1 MNVVPMDVE
10 EDEDDDV
17 NQLGIELL
25 QMQLPT
31 QVIENTDVGLTW
43 KEHSTESRRLNGKI
57 CFGHRVKADING
69 LTRDQIHDYFY
80 GEGTQTDLWSEFE
93 AENDTPE
100 HRLIEKKSL
109 NYLGTLR
116 MI

>member
-25 QMQLPT
+25 QMQLTT

-43 KEHSTESRRLNGKI
+43 KEHSTESCHLNGKI
-57 CFGHRVKADING
+57 CFGHLIKADVKG
-69 LTRDQIHDYFY
+69 LTRDQRHNYFY
-80 GEGTQTDLWSEFE
+80 GEDTETDFWSKFD
-93 AENDTPE
+93 APNNTPE
-100 HRLIEKKSL
+100 HRLLEKNQS
-109 NYLGTLR
+109 T
-116 MI
+116 I

>member
-10 EDEDDDV
+10 EDEDNDV

-25 QMQLPT
+25 QMQLTT

-57 CFGHRVKADING
+57 CFSHLIKADVKG
-69 LTRDQIHDYFY
+69 LTRDQRHDYFY
-80 GEGTQTDLWSEFE
+80 GEDTETNFWSKFDTP
-93 AENDTPE
+93 NDTPE
-100 HRLIEKKSL
+100 HRLLEKKSV

-116 MI
+116 II